1 MYFSQN
7 SIKFESNLIST
18 AHSYGVKVHPWTFRN
33 ENKYLL
39 YDYESDPYL
48 EYEKFYQL
56 GVDGYFTDF
65 RIVIKINFRLKFDEN
80 RNLTDTHQA
89 KWYLVNSIFTLK
101 NQKPNPHQT
110 GFKFIS
116 KN

>member
-1 MYFSQN
+1 MLTRTLSYPKGFNYQSKIFFDQNMYFSQN

-65 RIVIKINFRLKFDEN
+65 RIVIKINF
-80 RNLTDTHQA
+80 
-89 KWYLVNSIFTLK
+89 
-101 NQKPNPHQT
+101 
-110 GFKFIS
+110 
-116 KN
+116 

>member
-1 MYFSQN
+1 M
-7 SIKFESNLIST
+7 IAT
-18 AHSYGVKVHPWTFRN
+18 AHSYGIKVHPWTFRN

-65 RIVIKINFRLKFDEN
+65 RIVIKIH
-80 RNLTDTHQA
+80 LTDTQMVFSKFNFHFENFNLNFI
-89 KWYLVNSIFTLK
+89 KNRTGLVFKTRILNDLK
-101 NQKPNPHQT
+101 CYMQKVF
-110 GFKFIS
+110 GYKER
-116 KN
+116 